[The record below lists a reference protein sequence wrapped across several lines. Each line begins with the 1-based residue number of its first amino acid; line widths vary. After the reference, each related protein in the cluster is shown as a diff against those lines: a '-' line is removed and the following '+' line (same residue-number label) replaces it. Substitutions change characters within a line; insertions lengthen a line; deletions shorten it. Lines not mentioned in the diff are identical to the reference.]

1 MAIAT
6 NCPSCD
12 AKFNLSDELEGKTV
26 KCKRCQSSFVVPSA
40 NAIAAKP
47 SAKSSSRPGA
57 DDDDDDKD
65 RSSPPPLKK
74 SRRERDDDDDDRDRD
89 DDDDDR
95 PRRRRKR
102 ESDSD
107 DRPVKKKKKKKGGV
121 SMLAIGLIGGG
132 VLLLMCAGCAVGGI
146 AFAMKSNDPKGV
158 LGGGAANKV
167 VFGAD
172 GVFRAENKLSRFDR
186 VKDHRRYRSYE
197 ATFEAGKTYTIEM
210 NSDQFDAYLYI
221 LDDTG
226 LTVAQDD
233 DSGGNLNARIV
244 FTPRRGGVHQIECTS
259 FADFE
264 TGSFALIVR
273 RH

>member
-47 SAKSSSRPGA
+47 SAKSKSRPGA
-57 DDDDDDKD
+57 DDDDDDNG
-65 RSSPPPLKK
+65 RSSPPPVKK
-74 SRRERDDDDDDRDRD
+74 SRRSRDDDDDDRDRD
-89 DDDDDR
+89 DDDDDDR

-102 ESDSD
+102 DSDSD
-107 DRPVKKKKKKKGGV
+107 DRPIKKKKKKKQGGV

-132 VLLLMCAGCAVGGI
+132 VLLLTCAGCAVGGI
-146 AFAMKSNDPKGV
+146 AFAMKGGD
-158 LGGGAANKV
+158 GGATNKV

-172 GVFRAENKLSRFDR
+172 GAFRAENKLSRFDR
-186 VKDHRRYRSYE
+186 VKDHRRYRTYE
-197 ATFEAGKTYTIEM
+197 ANFEAGKTYTIEM
-210 NSDQFDAYLYI
+210 NSNNFDPYLYI

-233 DSGGNLNARIV
+233 DSGGNLNARVV

-264 TGSFALIVR
+264 TGTFALIVR